1 MHDFFLRLWASV
13 LIKARQIVTYADKFD
28 SIAD

>member
-1 MHDFFLRLWASV
+1 MILFLRLWASV
-13 LIKARQIVTYADKFD
+13 LIKARQIVTYAHKFD